1 MLLKNMQA
9 NILPNVWRFVS
20 FEAVIELSQRLEAKP
35 LTDDPNAVVASSK
48 LFQRKSLSMRENNVV
63 RCYVDWRKAFT
74 IFALMA
80 GQVPSEAQ
88 KQTYF
93 SKLRAKRLSSENG
106 LLTKEAFISVSQISL
121 FANFLYSFRLTL
133 GSTDVKV
140 RLSWRISEPSA
151 QMIQTM

>member
-35 LTDDPNAVVASSK
+35 LTDNPNAPSSK
-48 LFQRKSLSMRENNVV
+48 LFQRKSQSMSEMDVV
-63 RCYVDWRKAFT
+63 RIYVDWRKAFT

-88 KQTYF
+88 KQAYY
-93 SKLRAKRLSSENG
+93 SKLRAKRQSSENG
-106 LLTKEAFISVSQISL
+106 LLSLEAFV
-121 FANFLYSFRLTL
+121 
-133 GSTDVKV
+133 
-140 RLSWRISEPSA
+140 
-151 QMIQTM
+151 